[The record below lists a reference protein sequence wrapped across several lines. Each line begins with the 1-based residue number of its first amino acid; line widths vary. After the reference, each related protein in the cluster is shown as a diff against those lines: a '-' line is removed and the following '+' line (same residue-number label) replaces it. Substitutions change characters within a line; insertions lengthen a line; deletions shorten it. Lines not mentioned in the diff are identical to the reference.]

1 MSATPEPGS
10 IKDLETIN
18 EYLAQVSRGSKPQAI
33 DVDAI
38 DTDLQGVA
46 AQAVRLGELIEDEM
60 DQAEELGHGNF
71 DRPLGTR
78 ANNPLTKDFDAI
90 RTNLAA
96 PYQIAAG
103 VTAKDFTF
111 DVSDGND
118 YLRFMKN
125 AVGHLRGQR
134 LELEHQAFTDSLTSL
149 GNRNAYNRDLDSI
162 WEKGQEHTIAF
173 IDVDGLKYC
182 NDHFGHLAGNRYILE
197 VAECLRLHTR
207 EGEKLYRIGGDEFVL
222 LALDTDVDELAARLE
237 ACRAS
242 LGGHFM
248 GDSQV
253 PYSFSYGCAHAKP
266 EAGDNR
272 RQMMNDADRRMYSY
286 KLTNSV
292 RNRIHRPETV
302 LDHALETYTD
312 FHGVQD
318 RIFQAMALTSTGRY
332 LFICNVDTDRSH
344 WSRNAVHDFDL
355 PDANVLHM
363 DKVWGEHIHPDDYPA
378 WRADIDEIMLGKKRH
393 HNMRYRA
400 RDASGAYVMV
410 SCVGVRLDGNGDEEE
425 PTLFVGSITNAAL
438 VEGTDPAT
446 GLDDVRALTTAVSER
461 KDALKA
467 TDIVAFKVEDLDQV
481 NSLYGYETGNDAL
494 NQLTGRIQSKL
505 IRSGRLFRGYGLQF
519 VLMFDEQPDVDLA
532 DVADEVKSALTRPV
546 RIQNLD
552 IPLTVHVVYA
562 RYPVISTQPLSV
574 LSDLN
579 RRLEAVSRSN
589 PKNIP
594 AALRAGTFSREAQSD
609 RVDGLTG
616 LLRGNDF
623 LYAADLHRAMH
634 PDEPRVLVALDL
646 GHMRV
651 FNEWYGRAAGDAL
664 IAEVGSSLQSLE
676 ATGVGFAGFW
686 GQDDFVAY
694 IPGSKKAIED
704 LYMRVSSIVSS
715 RDDSIGFLPAFGVA
729 PIARSE
735 RIDITLY
742 DKAKSALDAA
752 KNDFKE
758 RIKYFQPE
766 AYALREEEHRLLS
779 AFQRALNQG
788 QVTFFVQPQFNIESQ
803 KIAGGEVLARWQRED
818 GSFVSPGVFVP
829 LLERNGF
836 VVTLDRHI
844 WSLAFNWI
852 SRRLKE
858 GLPCVPVSIN
868 VSQIDLLSLDVAA
881 HLDRL
886 AVKYAVPT
894 RLIKVEITESA
905 FADSPETVNKLV
917 ENLHDLGFSV
927 YIDDFGS
934 GSSSLGMLQNID
946 ADVIKLD
953 GRFMRGTGLG
963 TKSND
968 IVESVVNMAW
978 AIGMPVVVEGAETQE
993 QVDFLK
999 HLGCRYVQGFYYY
1012 KPMPVEEFDKL
1023 LDEPGKIDPRGIYL
1037 RESQGGGTNK

>member
-1 MSATPEPGS
+1 MDATPKPGQA
-10 IKDLETIN
+10 KDLETIN
-18 EYLAQVSRGSKPQAI
+18 EYLAQVSRGSKPRAI
-33 DVDAI
+33 DVDTI
-38 DTDLQGVA
+38 DTRLKGVA
-46 AQAVRLGELIEDEM
+46 KQAVRLGELIEDELA
-60 DQAEELGHGNF
+60 QAAELGQGNF
-71 DRPLGTR
+71 DRPLNTP
-78 ANNPLTKDFDAI
+78 ADNPLTKDFDAI

-96 PYQIAAG
+96 PWRIAAG
-103 VTAKDFTF
+103 VTAEDFSF
-111 DVSDGND
+111 DVEEDND
-118 YLRFMKN
+118 YLRFMKS
-125 AVGHLRGQR
+125 AVGQLRGQR
-134 LELEHQAFTDSLTSL
+134 LELEHQAFTDSLVGL
-149 GNRNAYNRDLDSI
+149 GNRNAYNRDLDAI
-162 WEKGQEHTIAF
+162 WEEGREHTIAF

-197 VAECLRLHTR
+197 VAECLRLHTL

-222 LALDTDVDELAARLE
+222 LALGTGADELAARLE
-237 ACRAS
+237 ACRTS
-242 LGGHFM
+242 LGGHYM

-292 RNRIHRPETV
+292 RNRIHRPEAV
-302 LDHALETYTD
+302 LDRPLNTYED

-355 PDANVLHM
+355 PDENVLHM
-363 DKVWGEHIHPDDYPA
+363 DRIWGEHIHPDDFDA
-378 WRADIDEIMLGKKRH
+378 WREDINEIMLGKKCY

-410 SCVGVRLDGNGDEEE
+410 SCVGVRLDGVGGE

-438 VEGTDPAT
+438 AEGTDPAT
-446 GLDDVRALTTAVSER
+446 GLDDVRALISAVSER

-467 TDIVAFKVEDLDQV
+467 TDIVAFKVEDLDRI
-481 NSLYGYETGNDAL
+481 NNLYGYETGNDAL
-494 NQLTGRIQSKL
+494 NQLTGRVRSKL
-505 IRSGRLFRGYGLQF
+505 TKSSRLFRGYGLQF
-519 VLMFDEQPDVDLA
+519 ALMFDEQPDIELA
-532 DVADEVKSALTRPV
+532 DVADAVQSALAKPV
-546 RIQNLD
+546 QIQNLD
-552 IPLTVHVVYA
+552 IPLTVHVVFA

-579 RRLEAVSRSN
+579 RRLEAASRSN
-589 PKNIP
+589 PKSVP
-594 AALRAGTFSREAQSD
+594 AALRAGSFSREAQTD

-623 LYAADLHRAMH
+623 LYAADLHRGMH

-646 GHMRV
+646 GHMRI

-664 IAEVGSSLQSLE
+664 IAEVGSSLQGLE

-694 IPGSKKAIED
+694 VPGSKKAIEN

-715 RDDSIGFLPAFGVA
+715 RNDSIGFLPALGVA
-729 PIARSE
+729 PVARAE

-742 DKAKSALDAA
+742 DKAKSALDTA

-766 AYALREEEHRLLS
+766 AYALREEEHCLLS
-779 AFQRALNQG
+779 AFQRALSQG
-788 QVTFFVQPQFNIESQ
+788 KITFFVQPQFNIESQ
-803 KIAGGEVLARWQRED
+803 KVAGGEVLARWQRED
-818 GSFVSPGVFVP
+818 GSFVSPAVFVP

-844 WSLAFNWI
+844 WSLTFNWV
-852 SRRLKE
+852 SKRLRE

-917 ENLHDLGFSV
+917 EDLHNLGLSV

-953 GRFMRGTGLG
+953 RRFMRGAGVG
-963 TKSND
+963 AKSND

-978 AIGMPVVVEGAETQE
+978 AIGMPVVIEGTETQE
-993 QVDFLK
+993 HVDFLK
-999 HLGCRYVQGFYYY
+999 RLGCRYVQGFYYY
-1012 KPMPVEEFDKL
+1012 RPMPVEEFEAL